1 MIRIPSRH
9 WVWRPPLSLFRS
21 WKIINSSN
29 INSNINISI
38 SNNITSIMSIKA
50 IAITQ
55 RSTRTRIA
63 IKIRVNM
70 STDERNENKDEWKIT
85 LSYTRCERIIYPPT
99 YLANTQQHMQIMCCI
114 PKKGSLKMQV
124 TESYQ
129 HF

>member
-9 WVWRPPLSLFRS
+9 WVWRPLLSLFRS

-29 INSNINISI
+29 INSNINISS

-50 IAITQ
+50 IVITR

-63 IKIRVNM
+63 IKSRVSM
-70 STDERNENKDEWKIT
+70 STDERRNENKDEWKIT
-85 LSYTRCERIIYPPT
+85 LSYVHCERIIYPPT
-99 YLANTQQHMQIMCCI
+99 NLANTQQHMQIMCCI
-114 PKKGSLKMQV
+114 PKKMQV